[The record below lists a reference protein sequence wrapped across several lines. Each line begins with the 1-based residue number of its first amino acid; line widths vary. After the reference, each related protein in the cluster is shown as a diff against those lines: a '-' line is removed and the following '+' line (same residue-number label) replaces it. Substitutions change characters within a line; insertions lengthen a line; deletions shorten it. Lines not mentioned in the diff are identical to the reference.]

1 MPNKIGKLDLGGDM
15 RKVGGRE
22 EEGEII
28 DLYSNKNKTKFYKE

>member
-15 RKVGGRE
+15 RRAGGRE
-22 EEGEII
+22 DEGEII